1 MTDEEKLYT
10 LMAQA
15 EGLQNHAAKLQAEAQ
30 ETFSAL
36 PLAVEQAGQ
45 KIRSERLS
53 AAVYIFC
60 FGALIAVALFAVLS
74 VYGSKLREEYEK
86 LQIDIANLKTAI
98 QVEKAT
104 LTDLE
109 SKTWGITLMKW
120 DNGARGII
128 LPKGVKFV
136 RPVKVKDGRD
146 AVVINP

>member
-10 LMAQA
+10 LMLQA
-15 EGLQNHAAKLQAEAQ
+15 EDLQTHAAKLQNKAQ

-45 KIRSERLS
+45 KIRSTGLQM
-53 AAVYIFC
+53 AFMMLGVGVIVC
-60 FGALIAVALFAVLS
+60 VASTAFIGWS
-74 VYGSKLREEYEK
+74 TDSLREEHT
-86 LQIDIANLKTAI
+86 ALKAAI
-98 QVEKAT
+98 QAEKAT
-104 LTDLE
+104 LAELE
-109 SKTWGITLMKW
+109 SKTWRITLMEW
-120 DNGARGII
+120 DNGERGII